1 MTRRK
6 IMIYFAALLAV
17 VIGLEVFRSSYDKP
31 IETGKTGGGE
41 TPLNAVDLSIEF
53 PPVDRYSEFVERP
66 LFSSTR
72 RAFQSQDKTPLDP
85 SGASTAFNFDLE
97 LSGVTLSATHKLAL
111 IKTKRDNAQHRV
123 GQGEEFRGW
132 TLEEVLADKVV
143 MHNGAQTQE
152 LALIRKG
159 DPLAAKRKKL
169 QKQSKKRKQP
179 RSARAQAGDTSAE
192 KPPRRE
198 AREGQNKAEEK
209 ENPERDEPPAESES
223 DEEQ

>member
-6 IMIYFAALLAV
+6 VMISLAALLAA
-17 VIGLEVFRSSYDKP
+17 VIGIEVFLGSHDRP
-31 IETGKTGGGE
+31 LETAKAASAE
-41 TPLNAVDLSIEF
+41 APLKAVDTSIEF

-66 LFSSTR
+66 LFSNTR
-72 RAFQSQDKTPLDP
+72 RAFQSRDKTSLDP
-85 SGASTAFNFDLE
+85 SGAITASNFDLE
-97 LSGVTLSATHKLAL
+97 LSGITLSGTHKLAL

-143 MHNGAQTQE
+143 MQNGAQTQE

-169 QKQSKKRKQP
+169 QKQAKKREQH
-179 RSARAQAGDTSAE
+179 RSAEAEAGDKKAQ
-192 KPPRRE
+192 KLPRRE
-198 AREGQNKAEEK
+198 ARAGEE
-209 ENPERDEPPAESES
+209 PEPDAAAAESES
-223 DEEQ
+223 DEEE

>member
-6 IMIYFAALLAV
+6 VMISLAALLAA
-17 VIGLEVFRSSYDKP
+17 VIGIEVFVGGHDRSL
-31 IETGKTGGGE
+31 ETAKARSAE
-41 TPLNAVDLSIEF
+41 PPLKAVDTSIEF

-66 LFSSTR
+66 LFSNTR
-72 RAFQSQDKTPLDP
+72 RVFQPRDKTPLDP
-85 SGASTAFNFDLE
+85 SGAITAFNFDLE
-97 LSGVTLSATHKLAL
+97 LSGITLSGTHKLAL

-143 MHNGAQTQE
+143 MQNGAQTQE

-169 QKQSKKRKQP
+169 QKQAKKRTQP
-179 RSARAQAGDTSAE
+179 RSAQAKARE
-192 KPPRRE
+192 KEARKLPRRE
-198 AREGQNKAEEK
+198 ARAKQQPPPDAA
-209 ENPERDEPPAESES
+209 PAESES
-223 DEEQ
+223 DEEE